1 MSARRAAVFAG
12 SFDPVTR
19 GHVDLVRRAAAL
31 FDRVVV
37 AVAVNSGKQP
47 LFSPD
52 ERVALVRGALD
63 GEGVAAEVERL
74 DGLLVAFAVR
84 VGARALVRGVR
95 GAADFEYEQG
105 MARMNAHM
113 APGIETVFLAPAAEF
128 AWVSS
133 TLVREGARYG
143 QSVDGLVTPNVAAAL
158 RARFAP
164 DAAPPDA
171 GPPAPPAPS
180 AA

>member
-1 MSARRAAVFAG
+1 MNGGVNADVNAAGASGGRAAVFAG

-19 GHVDLVRRAAAL
+19 GHVDLVRRSAAL
-31 FDRVVV
+31 FGRVVV
-37 AVAVNSGKQP
+37 AVAVNAGKQP
-47 LFSPD
+47 LFAPD
-52 ERVALVRGALD
+52 ERVALVRGALA

-74 DGLLVAFAVR
+74 DGLLVAFARR

-95 GAADFEYEQG
+95 GATDFDYEQG

-113 APGIETVFLAPAAEF
+113 APELETVFLAAAPEL

-143 QSVDGLVTPNVAAAL
+143 QPVDALVTPNVAAAL

-164 DAAPPDA
+164 APE
-171 GPPAPPAPS
+171 S
-180 AA
+180 A